1 MKETGYTKMMEK
13 IYDDKMSIRV
23 TDKMRIAIE
32 EAARKEGITYS
43 DFIRNSIETELLRL
57 KIAMK

>member
-57 KIAMK
+57 KIVMK